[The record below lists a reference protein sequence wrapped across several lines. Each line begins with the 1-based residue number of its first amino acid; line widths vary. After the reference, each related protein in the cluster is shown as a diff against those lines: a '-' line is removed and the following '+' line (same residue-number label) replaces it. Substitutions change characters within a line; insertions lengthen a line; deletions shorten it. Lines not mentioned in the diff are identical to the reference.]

1 MRRFFPAV
9 ITAGLI
15 SLASSTAGYAVPVVP
30 NFTSGTITSDTTT
43 KTTVVESIRS
53 QDYSNGY
60 TYTVSGVNVQASDS
74 GIPVPGSAGVGVD
87 PTSAGTPVPSA
98 PIVVGH
104 GTTSIASPTCSPNN
118 RNLCYGTSY
127 SVINQGQPFQL
138 TETYMGPGIFR
149 ETQIDRTTTQE
160 SIVKSMSVFTQ

>member
-1 MRRFFPAV
+1 MIRRTLQFTVLTGILFY
-9 ITAGLI
+9 TGF
-15 SLASSTAGYAVPVVP
+15 SSCRAAPVVP

-43 KTTVVESIRS
+43 KTTVVESIRT
-53 QDYSNGY
+53 QEYSNGY
-60 TYTVSGVNVQASDS
+60 TYSVSGVNVKATDS
-74 GIPVPGSAGVGVD
+74 
-87 PTSAGTPVPSA
+87 GTPVPST

-118 RNLCYGTSY
+118 STLCHGTSY

-160 SIVKSMSVFTQ
+160 SVVKSMSVFTQ